1 MSSTRFS
8 EAEALLLAG
17 NDQGPAADRP
27 VWALELLV
35 GDLDAATVY
44 RERDNVD
51 LLIEIGSLKLT
62 VVIENKIGARER
74 GAAGS
79 LVVGVIWASDG
90 AGTVKAQAA
99 KLSEA
104 FVCAFR
110 PHELQPVELES
121 LCKGRYLLSD

>member
-1 MSSTRFS
+1 VSSTRFS

-62 VVIENKIGARER
+62 VVIENKIGARASEGQLARCRRRNLAER
-74 GAAGS
+74 RGRNRYGPS
-79 LVVGVIWASDG
+79 SQ
-90 AGTVKAQAA
+90 TV
-99 KLSEA
+99 
-104 FVCAFR
+104 
-110 PHELQPVELES
+110 
-121 LCKGRYLLSD
+121 